1 MIQYVC
7 FNPDEM
13 DASLKI
19 NKKMELQEIS
29 RPVSFDQYEI
39 NIIDLNNESIWANT
53 KTGRTD
59 DGGDYVN
66 DMVSLG
72 QIIDNSQ
79 SSNIVIVFPQNL
91 GFKTVIY
98 GNAKTTL
105 LKDMLKEMYQYFLSR
120 LIPEYISFE
129 IGYEISNT
137 TIENSVFESDFYFK
151 KYNCQ
156 KIHTSKGNNCTT
168 IQNRQ
173 IYLTTLKIENF
184 KDIELIIKDLDLV
197 KEKASIPE
205 WMESIHMLD
214 DEIQRESISQFNQ
227 EIKKI
232 EEKREEA
239 ERKLAQNNRYKS
251 ILYTNSDELVEVV
264 FEILEKLLGC
274 DFSKFEDKHKEDFS
288 IEIGKKIFIGE
299 IKGISSSVRR
309 DNVSQLE
316 NHYQSYL
323 DDHECNEK
331 NLKALLIINP
341 QRKLPLNV
349 RSKIDDNQKNLAKR
363 YGSLIITTHTL
374 LKLFEKFEAE
384 EISSE
389 KCQNLLFDESGLLEI
404 S

>member
-91 GFKTVIY
+91 GFKTDIY